1 MLNVMRRFAQSWL
14 LKGVLALLALT
25 FISFYAVIDRN
36 QQNASGQ
43 VASVNGTKIT
53 EREFEESYERLLQF
67 YRQVYQDRLTDEVLK
82 QLNLKEAALESLIVR
97 AVELQAAREA
107 GLSVAD
113 PELLSSIQARPE
125 FQIGGQFDSRVY
137 FDVLRNNRLT
147 PQEFERSQHDALLL
161 AKWQTL
167 IEQSALVTEPEARS
181 AFRDLHEKADL
192 AYLSFP
198 AKDYEGKVQVNREK
212 VERYYRAFPEEFRQP
227 EQVRVEYL
235 FWDPRSFERAITVTP
250 LQVEDYYES
259 HEKEFRIPEAV
270 QARHIL
276 LRVPEG
282 ADAKKEEEA
291 RVRARMVG
299 EQLKKGSD
307 FAALARK
314 YSEDPSSSRG
324 GDLGKLRRGESVPEF
339 EKAAFSLKSG
349 QISEPVRT
357 QFGFHVIQ
365 VLSKEPEKTRRL
377 EDVREEIV
385 RTLRLEKSRQ
395 RAESEAAKV
404 KQSFASA
411 DKKRSFQDLSKD
423 VSAEYKVTAWFFR
436 GKAIAGIPSWQAV
449 ATAALNLKGGEV
461 SAPVPAPEG
470 IYLLRVLERKE
481 SRIPP
486 FEEVQRDVEKA
497 LVRKEAREQTAQEA
511 REVSAKILAGA
522 DVQTAAKGRNAHLE
536 KLEAMSRGEFLRKFP
551 ALRGNLGDVRRVF
564 GAKLGSPVQVEGAD
578 GTQLF
583 VVLSRQTPDEKD
595 YQKGRAEIYARLTEQ
610 RRQTI
615 PQVYLSRLLEKAKI
629 LRTPGAV

>member
-1 MLNVMRRFAQSWL
+1 
-14 LKGVLALLALT
+14 
-25 FISFYAVIDRN
+25 
-36 QQNASGQ
+36 
-43 VASVNGTKIT
+43 
-53 EREFEESYERLLQF
+53 
-67 YRQVYQDRLTDEVLK
+67 
-82 QLNLKEAALESLIVR
+82 
-97 AVELQAAREA
+97 
-107 GLSVAD
+107 
-113 PELLSSIQARPE
+113 
-125 FQIGGQFDSRVY
+125 
-137 FDVLRNNRLT
+137 LRNNRLT

-167 IEQSALVTEPEARS
+167 IEQSALVTEPEARL
-181 AFRDLHEKADL
+181 AFRDLHERVDL
-192 AYLSFP
+192 AYLSFS
-198 AKDYEGKVQVNREK
+198 AKDYEGNVQVNREK
-212 VERYYRAFPEEFRQP
+212 GERYYRAFPEEFRQP

-235 FWDPRSFERAITVTP
+235 FWDPRSFERTVAVTP

-259 HEKEFRIPEAV
+259 HQKEFRIPETV
-270 QARHIL
+270 QVRHIL

-282 ADAKKEEEA
+282 ADAKKEEE
-291 RVRARMVG
+291 VRAKARMVG
-299 EQLKKGSD
+299 EQLTKGAD

-339 EKAAFSLKSG
+339 EKAAFSLKPG

-365 VLSKEPEKTRRL
+365 VLSREPEKTRRL

-423 VSAEYKVTAWFFR
+423 ASAEYKVTAWFSR

-449 ATAALNLKGGEV
+449 ATAALNLKAGEV
-461 SAPVPAPEG
+461 GGPVPVPEG

-486 FEEVQRDVEKA
+486 FEEVRGDVEKA
-497 LVRKEAREQTAQEA
+497 LVRKEAREQAAQGA
-511 REVSAKILAGA
+511 REV
-522 DVQTAAKGRNAHLE
+522 
-536 KLEAMSRGEFLRKFP
+536 
-551 ALRGNLGDVRRVF
+551 
-564 GAKLGSPVQVEGAD
+564 
-578 GTQLF
+578 
-583 VVLSRQTPDEKD
+583 
-595 YQKGRAEIYARLTEQ
+595 
-610 RRQTI
+610 
-615 PQVYLSRLLEKAKI
+615 
-629 LRTPGAV
+629 